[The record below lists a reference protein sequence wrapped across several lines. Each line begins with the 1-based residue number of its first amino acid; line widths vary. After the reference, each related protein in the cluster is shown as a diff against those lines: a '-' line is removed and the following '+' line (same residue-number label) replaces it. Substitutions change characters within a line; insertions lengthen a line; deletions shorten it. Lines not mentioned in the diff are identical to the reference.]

1 MRVRMLVSAEGGYSL
16 SAGRVYELPEELAE
30 SLVAG
35 GAAEVPTRGS
45 YAEDDVIEP
54 GVNEPAEH
62 HVSDYVEF
70 PENPEA
76 VRAEDVPPA
85 PEAELEDGGTGEE
98 PKDEAPAKPKRTRRK
113 SK

>member
-35 GAAEVPTRGS
+35 GAAEEPSTGS
-45 YAEDDVIEP
+45 YAEDDVITP

-62 HVSDYVEF
+62 HTSDYVEF
-70 PENPEA
+70 PENPDA
-76 VRAEDVPPA
+76 VRAEDVEPPA
-85 PEAELEDGGTGEE
+85 EA
-98 PKDEAPAKPKRTRRK
+98 KDEHDGDGTVEPPARRRK
-113 SK
+113 PRSRGKQ